1 MCVFQF
7 AYICVY
13 TIYIHRH
20 MKMYVCMYEYFLD
33 SDFGDAI
40 PHDYVRLTHP
50 IILLESGTIEMSMLQ
65 QSLVACTVI
74 L

>member
-1 MCVFQF
+1 
-7 AYICVY
+7 
-13 TIYIHRH
+13 

-40 PHDYVRLTHP
+40 SHDYVRLTHP